1 MHVLMTDESTETS
14 RSVARALSEAGHT
27 VHSCRDGDH
36 PGCVGLRGSRC
47 PLDAAPVDLVVGTG
61 TRGQEH
67 ADLRHEGVLCGARH
81 RIALMFVG
89 VPPDDLLPPWVP
101 MRTVRSAHEAPE
113 MAEQVARA
121 PLPMHTGLATESLC
135 QALERQGTRTRKAT
149 ATVHRRDGGLVVE
162 AVVPSAC
169 TERQREELAV
179 ALHGALR
186 EFDPWASTCDVRFA

>member
-27 VHSCRDGDH
+27 VHSCRDGDP

-81 RIALMFVG
+81 RMALMFVG

-101 MRTVRSAHEAPE
+101 MRTVRSVHEAPE
-113 MAEQVARA
+113 MAEQVAKA
-121 PLPMHTGLATESLC
+121 PLPMHTGLATESLR
-135 QALERQGTRTRKAT
+135 QELERQGIPFEMRNDGAILMVRLEDGAEIL
-149 ATVHRRDGGLVVE
+149 VRRNGTPAVSALAWNAKGTWLAFADEEGNGGLL
-162 AVVPSAC
+162 
-169 TERQREELAV
+169 EL
-179 ALHGALR
+179 
-186 EFDPWASTCDVRFA
+186 